1 MRPMRLVVQKKESY
15 LQEQERQ
22 LSELKGCMIPIV
34 RKEIKKIKKGKMTTA
49 RLRKIKSTINWW
61 QRRIDKIKKDEDRKL
76 NSLEIFLLKQGIKID
91 YV

>member
-15 LQEQERQ
+15 LTEKERT
-22 LSELKGCMIPIV
+22 LSELKNCMIPIV
-34 RKEIKKIKKGKMTTA
+34 RKEIKKIKKGKKTTA

-61 QRRIDKIKKDEDRKL
+61 QRRIDKIRKSEDKQM
-76 NSLEIFLLKQGIKID
+76 NSLERFLLKQGIKID